1 MSANISYFQ
10 KIFVFLL
17 KFKMATSETVSNG
30 IIQSIAGPVVTATN
44 MTGCFMFEVCYV
56 GKTRLIGEIIQ
67 LKGDSAVIQV
77 YEDTSGLEVNDVVY
91 KSGRLLSVH
100 LGPGLLSSI
109 YDGIQR
115 PLEKIAQITSSHFIP
130 RGISAPA
137 LDLEKKWTFRPL
149 VKIGDLLSVG
159 DIFGVVPEND
169 LLECKIML
177 PEYGYNEVT
186 NEKTNVPGGKVVKI
200 APAATDAYTVKDEE
214 KILILEY
221 SGQRYYYGLAHYH
234 PVRSPKKVFKKLPC
248 INPLITGQRTL
259 DGLFPLA
266 IGATAAIPGGFGC
279 GKTVVSQ
286 SISKYGNTDVI
297 VYIGCGERGNEMA
310 EILTDFP
317 EMTFEAK
324 KRVIGPSGQ
333 PEIKTVISDIFS
345 RTVLVANTS
354 NMPVAAR
361 EASIY
366 TGITISE
373 FFRDQGYNVTLLA
386 DSTSRWAEALREIS
400 GRLGGIPGEG
410 GYPADLTSKLS
421 HFYERAGRVI
431 CLGNSNGAWSPE
443 NILDPTSGAVSTNE
457 QGLLQPGQRIGSVS
471 VIGAVSPAAG
481 DLSDAVAVSTLAIVQ
496 VFWGLSK
503 NLAKRKHFPSVDWL
517 ISYSRCAETLAPW
530 YNARD
535 LSFLTNKEKA
545 KTLLQNEV
553 AIQETAQL
561 VGYDSLD
568 DSEKLILDVCNLIQE
583 GFLQQNSYTVYDKF
597 CPFIKTDLMLRN
609 IVHYYESCKTALGQ
623 GHSYQELKNNLEKLI
638 TALYRMKFIDTNTNG
653 IEYGVTELDKLH
665 AQITAAFDAL

>member
-1 MSANISYFQ
+1 M
-10 KIFVFLL
+10 
-17 KFKMATSETVSNG
+17 SNG
-30 IIQSIAGPVVTATN
+30 IIQSIAGPVVTASN

-56 GKTRLIGEIIQ
+56 GNARLIGEIIQ
-67 LKGDSAVIQV
+67 LKGDLAVIQV
-77 YEDTSGLEVNDVVY
+77 YEDTSGLAVNDVVY

-100 LGPGLLSSI
+100 LGPGLLSSV

-115 PLEKIAQITSSHFIP
+115 PLEKIASLTNSHFIP
-130 RGISAPA
+130 RGVSAPA
-137 LDLEKKWTFRPL
+137 LDLDKKWTFKPVL
-149 VKIGDLLSVG
+149 KVGDLISVG
-159 DIFGVVPEND
+159 DIFGVVPENE
-169 LLECKIML
+169 LLECRIML
-177 PEYGYNEVT
+177 PSYGYNKAT
-186 NEKTNVPGGKVVKI
+186 GEKANVPGGRIVYI
-200 APAATDAYTVKDEE
+200 APAATNAYTVRDEE
-214 KILILEY
+214 RILEVEY
-221 SGQRYYYGLAHYH
+221 EGATYKYGLAHYH
-234 PVRSPKKVFKKLPC
+234 PVRSPKKTLKKLPC

-310 EILTDFP
+310 EVLTDFP

-324 KRVIGPSGQ
+324 RRVDGKIV
-333 PEIKTVISDIFS
+333 TTTADIFG

-431 CLGNSNGAWSPE
+431 CLGNSNGTWSPE
-443 NILDPTSGAVSTNE
+443 NIDDPSSGAIAE
-457 QGLLQPGQRIGSVS
+457 GEHIEPGQRVGSVS
-471 VIGAVSPAAG
+471 IIGAVSPAAG

-503 NLAKRKHFPSVDWL
+503 TLAKRKHFPSVDWL
-517 ISYSRCAETLAPW
+517 VSYSRAVEALTPW
-530 YNARD
+530 YMARD
-535 LSFLTNKEKA
+535 PQFLANKEKA
-545 KTLLQNEV
+545 RSLLQTEV
-553 AIQETAQL
+553 TIQETAQL

-568 DSEKLILDVCNLIQE
+568 DNEKLILDVCNLIQE
-583 GFLQQNSYTVYDKF
+583 GFLQQNSYTVYDRF
-597 CPFIKTDLMLRN
+597 CPFQKTTHMLRN
-609 IVHYYESCKTALGQ
+609 IVYYYELCSNALKQ
-623 GHSYQELKNNLEKLI
+623 GHSYAEIKSSLEQLI
-638 TALYRMKFIDTNTNG
+638 TSLYRMKFIDTNTNG
-653 IEYGVTELDKLH
+653 VEYGVTELNKLH
-665 AQITAAFDAL
+665 EQLTQAFDSL